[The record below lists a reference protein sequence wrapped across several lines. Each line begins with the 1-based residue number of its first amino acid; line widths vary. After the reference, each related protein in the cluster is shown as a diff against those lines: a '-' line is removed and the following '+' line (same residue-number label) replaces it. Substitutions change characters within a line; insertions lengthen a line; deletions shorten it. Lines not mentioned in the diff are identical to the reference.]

1 MFLKSKWFWLCSIIT
16 LCAAIF
22 IGIVVHRANQPQ
34 EMIKVYKAVEIPQHR
49 TPQETVPLLRVDSAS
64 TETGTPVNTG
74 SGDFSQDTETN
85 TTEAFTAPAD
95 ALPAADVN
103 TTQVSHPTTDAE
115 VDAEADAL
123 AVAIALGA
131 ERLPELRIEIPR
143 ALEARLE
150 VLKLNEE
157 LVSYV
162 NSYGITPEISELAAE
177 LNTERDE
184 LQKKIY
190 GWCHEYILYT
200 GSDGSSFEPGGEF
213 FELMRQNGMGI
224 VMVE

>member
-1 MFLKSKWFWLCSIIT
+1 MFLKSKWFWICSIIT

-34 EMIKVYKAVEIPQHR
+34 EVIKVYKAIELPQHR
-49 TPQETVPLLRVDSAS
+49 TPQVPPLESTNAGADTEAPVETRR
-64 TETGTPVNTG
+64 EN
-74 SGDFSQDTETN
+74 FSQDIETD
-85 TTEAFTAPAD
+85 TPEAFTAPAE
-95 ALPAADVN
+95 ALPAADVD
-103 TTQVSHPTTDAE
+103 TAQVSHPITNAE
-115 VDAEADAL
+115 VDAEAEAL

-162 NSYGITPEISELAAE
+162 RSHGITPEISELAAE

-184 LQKKIY
+184 LQEKIY
-190 GWCHEYILYT
+190 GWCSEYILYT
-200 GSDGSSFEPGGEF
+200 GLDGSSFEPGGEF

-224 VMVE
+224 VMME